1 MMDGIDAILFDND
14 GVLVDTE
21 PLFLQATQEILATV
35 DVRVTAQDYHDIS
48 MRHGRSVFDLAE
60 ERGIPRAEIEALR
73 ARRGVRYAELIDA
86 GVVVLDGV
94 VASLER
100 LRGTIPMAV
109 VTSSNQDHFERIHRQ
124 TDLMRFFDFVL
135 ADGDYSDHK
144 PHPAPYLAAAER
156 FSVDPSRCLAIEDTE
171 RGLRS
176 ATAAKMS
183 CVVIPNALSETGNF
197 DSARGIL
204 GSMNELL
211 PFLGVSE

>member
-1 MMDGIDAILFDND
+1 
-14 GVLVDTE
+14 
-21 PLFLQATQEILATV
+21 
-35 DVRVTAQDYHDIS
+35 
-48 MRHGRSVFDLAE
+48 
-60 ERGIPRAEIEALR
+60 
-73 ARRGVRYAELIDA
+73 
-86 GVVVLDGV
+86 
-94 VASLER
+94 
-100 LRGTIPMAV
+100 MAV
-109 VTSSNQDHFERIHRQ
+109 VTSSNHDHFERIHRQ

-156 FSVDPSRCLAIEDTE
+156 LSVDPSRCLAIEDAE

-197 DSARGIL
+197 DSALGIL